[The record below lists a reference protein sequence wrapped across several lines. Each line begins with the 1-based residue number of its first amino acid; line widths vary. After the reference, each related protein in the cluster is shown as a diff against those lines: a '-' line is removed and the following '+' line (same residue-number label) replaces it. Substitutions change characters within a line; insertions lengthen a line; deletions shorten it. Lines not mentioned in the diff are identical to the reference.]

1 VSDVLVLAEHRRG
14 ELRPVGRELLGAA
27 HALSEQGLGPVVLA
41 TIDAEAEANAAQA
54 AVGALLAERLP
65 AVVLAA
71 HGRGALGF
79 APALAAR
86 GGYGF
91 ARDVTAVNWER
102 GELRA
107 ERGVYGEPVR
117 ELGFPGKDTVLLL
130 LRAGAF
136 DPVDPRGAELEQIEL
151 RPTPDARVR
160 HDGYLDRPVEA
171 RDQALGEA
179 DFVLAAGRGLADEG
193 AQGIARMQRLADR
206 LEATLAVSGAL
217 VEGGLAP
224 GVRKAGISGRRV
236 APSVYVAL
244 GISGA
249 PQHLAGIARSH
260 TIVAVNRDPDARIFE
275 IAHYGAVADAF
286 EVLGELERRLG

>member
-1 VSDVLVLAEHRRG
+1 VREVVVLGEQWRG
-14 ELRPVGRELLGAA
+14 ELRPIGRELVGAA
-27 HALSEQGLGPVVLA
+27 LALSEQGIGPVVLA
-41 TIDAEAEANAAQA
+41 TVDAEAEANAVHA
-54 AVGALLAERLP
+54 ALSALLAERRP

-71 HGRGALGF
+71 HGRDALGF

-91 ARDVTAVNWER
+91 ARDVTALTWEQD
-102 GELRA
+102 GLRA
-107 ERGVYGEPVR
+107 ECGIYGEPVR
-117 ELGFPGKDTVLLL
+117 ELGFPGKDTVVLL

-136 DPVDPRGAELEQIEL
+136 VPVDPREAELEQIEL
-151 RPTPDARVR
+151 RPAPDARVQ
-160 HDGYLDRPVEA
+160 HDGYLERPAETG
-171 RDQALGEA
+171 DQELGEA
-179 DFVLAAGRGLADEG
+179 DFLLAAGRGLAGEG
-193 AQGIARMQRLADR
+193 TQGIARMQRLADR
-206 LEATLAVSGAL
+206 LGAVLAVSGAL

-224 GVRKAGISGRRV
+224 GTRKVGISGRRV

-260 TIVAVNRDPDARIFE
+260 TIVAVNSDPDARVFE
-275 IAHYGAVADAF
+275 IAQYGAVADAF